1 MKAENP
7 ESSGYGGYSDERC
20 NTCKEDK
27 REPRVDK
34 INLLQNPEQIKAQIA
49 PRVAAEGG
57 NWKAM
62 LEPDFASTSN
72 TLK

>member
-1 MKAENP
+1 MSFP
-7 ESSGYGGYSDERC
+7 F
-20 NTCKEDK
+20 CKEDK